1 MKRLATLVLAGL
13 LSGCMSAPWHKSR
26 VEEKVA
32 GCIASGVNVASAAE
46 CLKKKGV
53 TLKRNEHAAQHYYY
67 ISCWPYWGYP
77 FVYSC
82 GTVNIQT
89 NDDGIIESWK
99 VDGTIEK
106 LHA

>member
-1 MKRLATLVLAGL
+1 MKRLAILILASL
-13 LSGCMSAPWHKSR
+13 LAGCMSAPWHKSR
-26 VEEKVA
+26 IEEKVA
-32 GCIASGVNVASAAE
+32 GCISLGVSVASAAE
-46 CLKKKGV
+46 CLKQRGV
-53 TLKRNEHAAQHYYY
+53 TLKRSEYAAKHYYY

-89 NDDGIIESWK
+89 KDDGVIESWT